1 MAINFN
7 DYLKMTGLGESAP
20 VTRRKRKN
28 VKPGKFNPIAFAEA
42 YSYAIQDNRRMRL
55 TGIANQREGSRIAAR
70 GEAGLEDAKQFIKDK
85 SKQAWEFLKKLYEK
99 VIKFFTET
107 LRYLMSNE
115 RKIGKAIAKLKAAK
129 KTNKDN
135 VEINIP
141 VYTELIESASESY
154 YGFGEKVRG
163 QRVGVPR
170 ESEPAP
176 GYRPSYTRN
185 KNNGYSTGESDSE
198 PDDRDAEI
206 ESLRAENSSI
216 KKETEA
222 LKSQLDMVTRALAK
236 RANKDKAKAAEETG
250 LQVVAAVVTSPAV
263 AGGSG
268 GTGGNSGNGPTGGND
283 DDGNPRNLPATIPAE
298 VTAKAKEGASK
309 AKAVM
314 KELTSGAEEVSK
326 YQGRY
331 FLIFGNL
338 LVDAYTAASARLD
351 CASGFETLVE
361 GNDEVSDTINEFKE
375 ITKALFKAANEGN
388 GTVKGSKADYIEF
401 INTYISGL
409 EKIKASRPMFG
420 IQKTIRDLQAEKS
433 KLDKDRK
440 KESFNDKTD
449 DGKTLAYQLR
459 RGALQGKIKLA
470 NLYISV
476 TDKAIGKILSVGGKI
491 AAAA

>member
-42 YSYAIQDNRRMRL
+42 YSYAIQDGRRMRL
-55 TGIANQREGSRIAAR
+55 SGIANQREGSRIAAR

-99 VIKFFTET
+99 VIRFFTET

-129 KTNKDN
+129 KTNKDELK
-135 VEINIP
+135 VNIP
-141 VYTELIESASESY
+141 VYTELINTGESY
-154 YGFGEKVRG
+154 YGFGEDDLNKK
-163 QRVGVPR
+163 
-170 ESEPAP
+170 
-176 GYRPSYTRN
+176 N
-185 KNNGYSTGESDSE
+185 KNDQAEAKKALRNAYSNQKENENLKRENKELKGQVASF
-198 PDDRDAEI
+198 RDQVKMLQNELYAF
-206 ESLRAENSSI
+206 
-216 KKETEA
+216 KEA
-222 LKSQLDMVTRALAK
+222 LVRKTSSAR
-236 RANKDKAKAAEETG
+236 AKAEAADKKGKEVAE
-250 LQVVAAVVTSPAV
+250 AVVSSPATTDSSASSPAV
-263 AGGSG
+263 SGGSG
-268 GTGGNSGNGPTGGND
+268 GDNPSGGNGG
-283 DDGNPRNLPATIPAE
+283 GALPPAVIE
-298 VTAKAKEGASK
+298 KAQEGAKE
-309 AKAVM
+309 AKEAMNEIAKV
-314 KELTSGAEEVSK
+314 TDGVTK

-338 LVDAYTAASARLD
+338 LVDAYTAADARLD

-361 GNDEVSDTINEFKE
+361 GNDAISDTINEFKE
-375 ITKALFKAANEGN
+375 ITGALFKEANEGN
-388 GTVKGSKADYIEF
+388 GTVEGSRADYIAYVDTF
-401 INTYISGL
+401 IEGL
-409 EKIKASRPMFG
+409 QKIKDAKSMFR
-420 IQKTIRDLQAEKS
+420 IQKTVRELQKEKAA
-433 KLDKDRK
+433 LDKARK
-440 KESFNDKTD
+440 KSSHQDKMD

-470 NLYISV
+470 NLYIGV